1 MTALEIINEVQIR
14 LRLPKSTTIT
24 DAHAQL
30 LLSFLNEVQREYVH
44 DSGVWDELKT
54 YGNFNTAAGTS
65 LYTISITN
73 SQEVEIIRA
82 LKIGTNPPL
91 EKFNNDEEF
100 REYKRVNTANAQP
113 LAWRVYGRSGGSIII
128 ELAPTPD
135 AVYQIDAEIIKK
147 PPKMSIAADVPLL
160 DADTLILG
168 ATMLAKKEMGLDA
181 QGDAA
186 GFQAKLGLESDTQGE
201 SNFGGVGAG

>member
-30 LLSFLNEVQREYVH
+30 LLSFLNEVQRDYMHESV
-44 DSGVWDELKT
+44 VWDELKT
-54 YGNFNTAAGTS
+54 YGNFINAARTS

-82 LKIGTNPPL
+82 LQIGPNPPL

-100 REYKRVNTANAQP
+100 REYKRDNTANAPP
-113 LAWRVYGRSGGSIII
+113 LRWRTTCG
-128 ELAPTPD
+128 
-135 AVYQIDAEIIKK
+135 
-147 PPKMSIAADVPLL
+147 
-160 DADTLILG
+160 
-168 ATMLAKKEMGLDA
+168 
-181 QGDAA
+181 
-186 GFQAKLGLESDTQGE
+186 
-201 SNFGGVGAG
+201 

>member
-30 LLSFLNEVQREYVH
+30 LLSFLNEVQ
-44 DSGVWDELKT
+44 
-54 YGNFNTAAGTS
+54 
-65 LYTISITN
+65 
-73 SQEVEIIRA
+73 
-82 LKIGTNPPL
+82 
-91 EKFNNDEEF
+91 
-100 REYKRVNTANAQP
+100 RVNTANAQP

-186 GFQAKLGLESDTQGE
+186 GFQAKLGLQSDTQGE
-201 SNFGGVGAG
+201 SNFGDVEAV

>member
-30 LLSFLNEVQREYVH
+30 LLSFLNEVQRDYMHESV
-44 DSGVWDELKT
+44 VWDELKT

-73 SQEVEIIRA
+73 SQEGEIIRA
-82 LKIGTNPPL
+82 LKIGT
-91 EKFNNDEEF
+91 
-100 REYKRVNTANAQP
+100 
-113 LAWRVYGRSGGSIII
+113 
-128 ELAPTPD
+128 
-135 AVYQIDAEIIKK
+135 
-147 PPKMSIAADVPLL
+147 DVPLL

-186 GFQAKLGLESDTQGE
+186 GFQAKLGLQSDTQGE
-201 SNFGGVGAG
+201 SNFGDVEAV